1 MTLVRW
7 DPFREL
13 VTMSDRLNRML
24 AEPSALSREGEPYGT
39 WVPPVDIFE
48 KDEVLFLRAELPGM
62 RKEDIDLRIENGVLT
77 LSGERRR
84 DETLAQATGHR
95 LERLH
100 GTFTRSFTLPTTVD
114 AGKIAASYRD
124 GVLEIQL
131 PKSEASKPKRVEIRT
146 A

>member
-24 AEPSALSREGEPYGT
+24 AEPSALAREGEPYGT
-39 WVPPVDIFE
+39 WAPPVDIFE
-48 KDEVLFLRAELPGM
+48 KDDTLYLRAELPGM
-62 RKEDIDLRIENGVLT
+62 RKEDIDVRIENGVLT
-77 LSGERRR
+77 LTGERRR
-84 DETLAQATGHR
+84 DEVLTHATSHR
-95 LERLH
+95 LERMH
-100 GTFTRSFTLPTTVD
+100 GTFTRGVTLPTTVD
-114 AGKIAASYRD
+114 AGRIAASYRD

-131 PKSEASKPKRVEIRT
+131 PKSEASKPKRVDIRT

>member
-24 AEPSALSREGEPYGT
+24 AEPSGLGREGEPYGT

-48 KDEVLFLRAELPGM
+48 KEDTLYLRAELPGM

-77 LSGERRR
+77 ITGERRR
-84 DETLAQATGHR
+84 DEALAQAATHR
-95 LERLH
+95 VERLS
-100 GTFTRSFTLPTTVD
+100 GTFARSFTLPTTVD
-114 AGKIAASYRD
+114 AGRIAASYRD
-124 GVLEIQL
+124 GILEIQL

>member
-24 AEPSALSREGEPYGT
+24 AEPSTLAREGEPYGT

-48 KDEVLFLRAELPGM
+48 KDDTLFLRAELPGM

-77 LSGERRR
+77 LTGERRR
-84 DETLAQATGHR
+84 DEVLTRATGHR
-95 LERLH
+95 LERMY

-114 AGKIAASYRD
+114 AGRIAASYRD

>member
-24 AEPSALSREGEPYGT
+24 AEPSTLAREGEPYGT

-48 KDEVLFLRAELPGM
+48 KDDTLYLRAELPGM

-77 LSGERRR
+77 LTGERRR
-84 DETLAQATGHR
+84 DEILAQATGHR
-95 LERLH
+95 LERLS

-124 GVLEIQL
+124 GVLEVRL
-131 PKSEASKPKRVEIRT
+131 PKSEASKPKRVEIH
-146 A
+146 AA